1 MRNDKKI
8 GFFDQL
14 WKGTSF
20 SMKITRIGFCFV
32 FSLIVC
38 LLLGSCE
45 YPMRVIGSIPDP
57 QQSVTGFFDSVCK
70 GDFKKADTYLG
81 EVSIGMKEEPT
92 DGFSKKLMQYLNDS
106 YSYELAGKASTD
118 KLTAT
123 QDVNFTY
130 LDFMLLADDLR
141 AKSSQIGKQYVS
153 EQNEAYTELIDNATV
168 LTDEGAELVAQE
180 ALDSIMK
187 KNPQKYYATQTFH
200 IEMKYQKKTWI
211 IMIDNDLFEAIS
223 GKFSSRQTE

>member
-1 MRNDKKI
+1 
-8 GFFDQL
+8 
-14 WKGTSF
+14 
-20 SMKITRIGFCFV
+20 MKITRIGFCFV

-200 IEMKYQKKTWI
+200 IEMKYQKKAWI

-223 GKFSSRQTE
+223 GKFSSRQTD